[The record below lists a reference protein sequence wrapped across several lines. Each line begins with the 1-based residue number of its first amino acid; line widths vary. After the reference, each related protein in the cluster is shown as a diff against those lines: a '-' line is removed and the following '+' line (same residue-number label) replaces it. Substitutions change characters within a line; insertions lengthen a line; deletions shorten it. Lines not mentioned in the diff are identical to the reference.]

1 MIAGITR
8 KLSKI
13 VIKFKDERA
22 TKENIDN
29 FMELWGKLNPEI
41 EEIISE

>member
-1 MIAGITR
+1 MITGITR
-8 KLSKI
+8 KIEKI

-22 TKENIDN
+22 TAEDISN
-29 FMELWGKLNPEI
+29 FLELWKRLNPEV